1 MAIESIDNL
10 MGGGPEKELTPDSTN
25 FVPGRSINIA
35 RPALTFLAP
44 ETFDG
49 SPVNALEDYML
60 QIIGRNTVELY
71 RKHGYES
78 RDPTPESI
86 NNIIEPGITF
96 GVREFK
102 ANRPSTNT
110 GSSNLWKI
118 EAWPD
123 AETDEYLIAEYKKIG
138 VEHGVIIPQKNLPVF
153 RFDVS
158 TSGPYDAVMSKI
170 KELNTAQKH
179 IIQFGAAVDALE

>member
-1 MAIESIDNL
+1 MALENLDHL
-10 MGGGPEKELTPDSTN
+10 MGYEPRKEHTPQSSNSVFGT
-25 FVPGRSINIA
+25 SIKVA

-49 SPVNALEDYML
+49 SPVNALEDYIL

-138 VEHGVIIPQKNLPVF
+138 MEHGVIIPRKNLPVF

-158 TSGPYDAVMSKI
+158 TSGPYDAVMSI
-170 KELNTAQKH
+170 ITELNTAQKH
-179 IIQFGAAVDALE
+179 TIQFGAAVDALE